1 MLIFYKMK
9 PLLLLSLL
17 LTLLGCKQLPSTSS
31 VSLATP
37 IIERQSERAASAQ
50 LSQPVLPARPF
61 AVGVLIAMFF
71 LTRRLRRLRRQ
82 IRQGGMP
89 VCMRKGPW

>member
-17 LTLLGCKQLPSTSS
+17 LKLLGCQQSHSTSS

-50 LSQPVLPARPF
+50 LSQPVLPARPG
-61 AVGVLIAMFF
+61 AGAAIGASASANVADAPSPSRWEG
-71 LTRRLRRLRRQ
+71 
-82 IRQGGMP
+82 
-89 VCMRKGPW
+89 